1 MPPNAHYTRPL
12 PALATDYA
20 PGAAMES
27 SRVGAAARAG
37 VARAGFVEGRA
48 TAVTRRRRQAVRIER
63 GGRG

>member
-1 MPPNAHYTRPL
+1 
-12 PALATDYA
+12 
-20 PGAAMES
+20 MES